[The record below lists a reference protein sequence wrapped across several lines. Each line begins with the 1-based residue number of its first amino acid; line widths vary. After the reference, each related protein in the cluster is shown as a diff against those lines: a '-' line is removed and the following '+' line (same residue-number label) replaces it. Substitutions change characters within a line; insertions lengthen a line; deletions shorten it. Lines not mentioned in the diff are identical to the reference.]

1 MLTIELS
8 EDIITNYCGVSV
20 LGMSH
25 WRILINENRDIRMVH
40 NHLALVVYDILL
52 TFSGEV
58 TFFWKLGRLNGA
70 MILFLLNRYLTLAVQ
85 ILNWV
90 PMPPSFQVRGL
101 ASQLLRT

>member
-8 EDIITNYCGVSV
+8 ADVFSDYCQISL
-20 LGMSH
+20 LGTSH
-25 WRILINENRDIRMVH
+25 SKTMIDQNPHIRTVH
-40 NHLALVVYDILL
+40 NYLALVVYDILL
-52 TFSGEV
+52 TFGSEV
-58 TFFWKLGRLNGA
+58 TFFWKLRRLNGA

-101 ASQLLRT
+101 ASRLLRT